1 MNNGLNNI
9 RFNSDVYKNKFLATD
24 KQKDFIID
32 NIDYLE
38 DEEASNI
45 IKNINNLTKKEASE
59 IIENLILNMEWCE
72 DCDYD
77 GCYNDWY

>member
-1 MNNGLNNI
+1 MNNDLSNMK
-9 RFNSDVYKNKFLATD
+9 FNSNVYKNKFLATD

-32 NIDYLE
+32 NINYLE

-59 IIENLILNMEWCE
+59 IIEELISTMEWF
-72 DCDYD
+72 
-77 GCYNDWY
+77 NDWY

>member
-1 MNNGLNNI
+1 MNNSLNNMK
-9 RFNSDVYKNKFLATD
+9 FSSDSYKNKFMATD

-59 IIENLILNMEWCE
+59 IIEELISIMEWCE
-72 DCDYD
+72 DYD
-77 GCYNDWY
+77 GYDDWFWK